1 MNTILII
8 VGVGIIIYWFSKRR
22 GNNLSIETVNAD
34 LANGALLIDVRSAAE
49 YSSGHAKGSRN
60 IPLQNLQSGTLPTK
74 DKQQTVYVYC
84 HSGARASRAKAI
96 LRQSG
101 FSKVINIGG
110 LTKWRNM
117 GGAVTK

>member
-1 MNTILII
+1 MNIVLII
-8 VGVGIIIYWFSKRR
+8 AGAGLVIYWFFKRR
-22 GNNLSIETVNAD
+22 GNSLSLETVNAD
-34 LANGALLIDVRSAAE
+34 LAKGALLIDVRSAAE

-60 IPLQNLQSGTLPTK
+60 IPLQTLQSGTLPTK

-101 FSKVINIGG
+101 FSNVVNIGG
-110 LTKWRNM
+110 LTKWRSM